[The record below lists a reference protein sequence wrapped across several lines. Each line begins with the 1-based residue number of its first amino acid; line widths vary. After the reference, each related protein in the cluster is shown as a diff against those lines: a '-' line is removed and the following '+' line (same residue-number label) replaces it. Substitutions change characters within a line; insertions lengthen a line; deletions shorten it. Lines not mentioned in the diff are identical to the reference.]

1 MRLKHAKFQS
11 GIYFRNRC
19 AYEKI
24 YNYKSDLL
32 LILSGVWKA
41 LVVILFQLILAHY
54 VKCKEVFLVMGT
66 ESNASR
72 VDRIMFL

>member
-1 MRLKHAKFQS
+1 MQS
-11 GIYFRNRC
+11 
-19 AYEKI
+19 
-24 YNYKSDLL
+24 S
-32 LILSGVWKA
+32 KA